1 MVYTSP
7 TKKARIVH
15 LKATG
20 LSDEQIGAIFNIHR
34 STVYRIHHRHA
45 KINDFYYVKPKP
57 GRPRKF
63 TTHDT
68 RIAARMLASTEAHD
82 VADLQRLRFP
92 HVTAETIRRRL
103 ADCGLKSY
111 ICRKKPFLS
120 PEKKKKR
127 LAWAE
132 AHKHWTVDD
141 WKAVIFSNE
150 SKFNLFGSDGRRYCW
165 RKPGQQFDERYVR
178 KEIKHGGGNVMVW
191 GCITAKGLGRIC
203 RIEGNMDAKLYVE
216 ILNDDVLGTLRDLEI
231 NKKDIYFQQD
241 NDPKHTSRLAQDWF
255 LQKKLDKL
263 DWPASSLDMN
273 IIEHLWEYL
282 ERRVRTRNALPR
294 NHGDMWAALQEEWG
308 GIEEEYIDKLY
319 QSMPERIAALIAAKG
334 GHTRY

>member
-57 GRPRKF
+57 GHPRKF
-63 TTHDT
+63 TTRDT

-82 VADLQRLRFP
+82 VADLQRLCFL

-111 ICRKKPFLS
+111 IRRKKPFLS

-141 WKAVIFSNE
+141 WKAVIFSDE

-178 KEIKHGGGNVMVW
+178 KEIKHGGGNYW
-191 GCITAKGLGRIC
+191 NKGPIW
-203 RIEGNMDAKLYVE
+203 A
-216 ILNDDVLGTLRDLEI
+216 
-231 NKKDIYFQQD
+231 
-241 NDPKHTSRLAQDWF
+241 
-255 LQKKLDKL
+255 
-263 DWPASSLDMN
+263 WPLT
-273 IIEHLWEYL
+273 
-282 ERRVRTRNALPR
+282 V
-294 NHGDMWAALQEEWG
+294 
-308 GIEEEYIDKLY
+308 
-319 QSMPERIAALIAAKG
+319 
-334 GHTRY
+334 